1 VSVSEAFDTSTPSG
15 RAFLHML
22 MTFAQWERE
31 TIGERTS
38 AKMSAARRKGRYTG
52 GVPVLGYRVEDRKLV
67 VDEAEALRVR
77 AIFDLFLDQ
86 GSLSATVRELA
97 RRSWDRKRWVTKKGE
112 ERGGGPFTKS
122 NLRQLLTNVVYLG
135 RVRHRGEEFEGEH
148 DAIVDEDVF
157 DEVQRR
163 LRSNGHRR
171 AARSEH
177 GAFLRGLVFCS
188 QCGTRMNHATTRK
201 GGRIYRYYVCSR
213 AQSEGWSFC
222 PSQSVAAGDIE
233 QATLDEVRTVG
244 ADPDL
249 VMGPL
254 REARKLRTAKI
265 RDVERELKLLADQLA
280 NGLPPDRRREAER
293 RRVRLDRE
301 VAGLRALVIDR
312 ADLAATMTEFT
323 PLWDALTCPEQAELA
338 ALLIEKIA
346 WDGTARTMDV
356 TFREEVAHAVG

>member
-1 VSVSEAFDTSTPSG
+1 
-15 RAFLHML
+15 ML

-67 VDEAEALRVR
+67 INEAEALRVR
-77 AIFDLFLDQ
+77 AIFDLFLEHR
-86 GSLSATVRELA
+86 SLSATVRELA
-97 RRSWDRKRWVTKKGE
+97 RRGWERKRWITKKGE
-112 ERGGGPFTKS
+112 ERGGGAFTKS
-122 NLRQLLTNVVYLG
+122 NLHQLLTNVVYLG

-148 DAIVDEDVF
+148 AAIVDEPVF

-177 GAFLRGLVFCS
+177 GAFLRGLLWCS
-188 QCGTRMNHATTRK
+188 HCETPMGHATTRK
-201 GGRIYRYYVCSR
+201 GGRVYRYYVCSR
-213 AQSEGWSFC
+213 AQSNGWSCC
-222 PSQSVAAGDIE
+222 PSPSVAAGDIE
-233 QATLDEVRTVG
+233 EATLGEIRTIG

-249 VMGPL
+249 VMATL

-265 RDVERELKLLADQLA
+265 KDLEREQRLLADQLA

-301 VAGLRALVIDR
+301 LDGLRALAIDR

-323 PLWDALTCPEQAELA
+323 PLWESLTYPEQAELA
-338 ALLIEKIA
+338 GLLIERIA
-346 WDGTARTMDV
+346 WDGVARTMDV